1 MGAASAVGE
10 SLAKKKKPA
19 QRSSVSFGDHLTFN
33 REEQHKRKLA
43 VILKTAT
50 YCLNELGY
58 SGTSLRTLA
67 AQLKITD
74 SALYHY
80 VESKEEL
87 AALCYT
93 RTLELSENALKR
105 ANQEGSTGLAKL
117 QSYIKYQIESTCGPD
132 GPTATLSDL
141 PSLHMAQRIQILER
155 IDRAHKLVMGFFE
168 TGFKD
173 GTIGRCNAQYAALV
187 IWGSMAF
194 LAKWFDRHGKLSV
207 DELAA
212 TYVHVLTRGVAAK

>member
-1 MGAASAVGE
+1 LASR
-10 SLAKKKKPA
+10 KKPA
-19 QRSSVSFGDHLTFN
+19 PARKSLALGRVDELTFD
-33 REEQHKRKLA
+33 REEQHKRKLE

-67 AQLKITD
+67 GQLRITD

-80 VESKEEL
+80 VRSKDEL
-87 AALCYT
+87 AALCYV
-93 RTLELSENALKR
+93 RTLDFSERALKR
-105 ANQEGSTGLAKL
+105 ADQEGRTGLEKL
-117 QSYIKYQIESTCGPD
+117 QLYIKYQIQSTCGPD

-141 PSLHMAQRIQILER
+141 PSLRMAQRLSILER
-155 IDRAHKLVMGFFE
+155 IDRAHETVIGFFE

-173 GTIGRCNAQYAALV
+173 RTIGRCVAVDAALV

-194 LAKWFDRHGKLSV
+194 LAKWFDRHGKLNV
-207 DELAA
+207 EELAA
-212 TYVHVLTRGVAAK
+212 TYVHVLTCGVASR

>member
-1 MGAASAVGE
+1 M
-10 SLAKKKKPA
+10 
-19 QRSSVSFGDHLTFN
+19 SFGKPDHFTFN
-33 REEQHKRKLA
+33 REEQHKRKLD
-43 VILKTAT
+43 VILRTAT

-67 AQLKITD
+67 AQLRITD

-80 VESKEEL
+80 VRSKEEL
-87 AALCYT
+87 AALCYL
-93 RTLELSENALKR
+93 RTLEFSESAMKR
-105 ANQEGSTGLAKL
+105 AALEGSTGLAKL
-117 QSYIKYQIESTCGPD
+117 QLYIKYQILSTCGPD

-141 PSLHMAQRIQILER
+141 PSLHMAQRMQILER
-155 IDRAHKLVMGFFE
+155 VDRSHKHVMEFFE
-168 TGFKD
+168 AGFKD
-173 GTIGRCNAQYAALV
+173 GSIAGCNAQYAALV

-212 TYVHVLTRGVAAK
+212 TYVQVLTRGVTAK

>member
-1 MGAASAVGE
+1 MSAVGE
-10 SLAKKKKPA
+10 SLAKKKKP
-19 QRSSVSFGDHLTFN
+19 SHKTSLSFRDHLTFN

-80 VESKEEL
+80 VQSKEEL
-87 AALCYT
+87 VALCYT
-93 RTLELSENALKR
+93 RTLELSENAVKR
-105 ANQEGSTGLAKL
+105 ANLEGSTGLAKL
-117 QSYIKYQIESTCGPD
+117 QLYIKYQIESTCGPD

-141 PSLHMAQRIQILER
+141 PSLHIAQRMQILER
-155 IDRAHKLVMGFFE
+155 VDRTRKLVMAFFE
-168 TGFKD
+168 AGFKD
-173 GTIGRCNAQYAALV
+173 RTIARCNAQYAALV

-212 TYVHVLTRGVAAK
+212 TYVQVLTGGVAAK